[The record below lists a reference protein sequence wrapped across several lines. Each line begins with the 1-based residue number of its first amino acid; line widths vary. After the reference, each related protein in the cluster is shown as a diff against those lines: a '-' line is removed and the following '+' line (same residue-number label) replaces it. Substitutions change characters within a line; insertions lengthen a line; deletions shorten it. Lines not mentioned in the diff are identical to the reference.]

1 MVLPVVAL
9 GTSFMAS
16 IARITRASMLETLG
30 ANHIRTARSKGL
42 PRRRIILGH
51 ALRPALL
58 PVISYLGPAFVAMIT
73 GSVVIDMFFSTGG
86 IGLSFVNAALNRDY
100 AVMMGITILTGVLTI
115 AFSLIV
121 DILYAWVDPKIRY

>member
-1 MVLPVVAL
+1 
-9 GTSFMAS
+9 
-16 IARITRASMLETLG
+16 
-30 ANHIRTARSKGL
+30 
-42 PRRRIILGH
+42 
-51 ALRPALL
+51 
-58 PVISYLGPAFVAMIT
+58 
-73 GSVVIDMFFSTGG
+73 MFFSTGG

>member
-1 MVLPVVAL
+1 
-9 GTSFMAS
+9 
-16 IARITRASMLETLG
+16 
-30 ANHIRTARSKGL
+30 
-42 PRRRIILGH
+42 
-51 ALRPALL
+51 
-58 PVISYLGPAFVAMIT
+58 MIT
-73 GSVVIDMFFSTGG
+73 GSVIIDMFFSTGG